1 MAARGDLHGEGGAV
15 VVGGGGRDVSPGDD
29 RAMEIEDVRG
39 GGAHTGE
46 SDSAERATANRSAPA
61 SGTGGA
67 IASSSSSREATA
79 SSSSSSSHR
88 SRSNR
93 QILGGEYVLRR
104 KIGSGSF
111 GKVYLGYEAYSGKR
125 VAIKVEKR
133 STRHPQLYY
142 ESKVYKLLR
151 GGQGIP
157 SVYRFAQEGQYNIL
171 VMQHL
176 GPNLEDLFNYCG
188 RRFTLKTV
196 LLIAEELISRIEFI
210 HSRGFVHRD
219 IKPANFVIGHGNV
232 VYAIDFGLAKRY
244 RHPDT
249 NKHVSFRKR
258 RHLTGTPRYASI
270 NNHIGCEQSR
280 RDDLESIGHVLMCVE
295 RPSYAHC
302 ERECEY
308 ACVCLASP
316 TAGGRI

>member
-1 MAARGDLHGEGGAV
+1 MKAGEGDAATGRGEEARDG
-15 VVGGGGRDVSPGDD
+15 VGGDGGVDAMDVEGADGRDRPS
-29 RAMEIEDVRG
+29 
-39 GGAHTGE
+39 
-46 SDSAERATANRSAPA
+46 
-61 SGTGGA
+61 
-67 IASSSSSREATA
+67 ASSSSHAAVASSSASASAASASASASAPETA
-79 SSSSSSSHR
+79 SSSQSSSSSSSR
-88 SRSNR
+88 SSRSNR

-157 SVYRFAQEGQYNIL
+157 SVYRFAKEGQYNIL

-244 RHPDT
+244 RHPDS

-270 NNHIGCEQSR
+270 NNHVGCEQSR
-280 RDDLESIGHVLMCVE
+280 RDDLESIGHVLM
-295 RPSYAHC
+295 
-302 ERECEY
+302 
-308 ACVCLASP
+308 
-316 TAGGRI
+316 

>member
-1 MAARGDLHGEGGAV
+1 MAARGDVDGEGGAV
-15 VVGGGGRDVSPGDD
+15 VEGEGERDVSPGDD
-29 RAMEIEDVRG
+29 RAMETEDASG
-39 GGAHTGE
+39 GGAHA
-46 SDSAERATANRSAPA
+46 SDSVDRAKATRSGSA

-67 IASSSSSREATA
+67 IALSSSSREATA
-79 SSSSSSSHR
+79 SSSSSSSHS

-232 VYAIDFGLAKRY
+232 VFAIDFGLAKRY

-249 NKHVSFRKR
+249 NKVRESAPFNVLCVCFVGGGFFSSLFVSLIWFFSSLLFSHVR
-258 RHLTGTPRYASI
+258 RHS
-270 NNHIGCEQSR
+270 
-280 RDDLESIGHVLMCVE
+280 
-295 RPSYAHC
+295 
-302 ERECEY
+302 
-308 ACVCLASP
+308 
-316 TAGGRI
+316 